1 MFLPCKQGVI
11 PPTGGWKPR
20 TYYSV
25 RVAWNKSNPVH
36 MAIFYS
42 GFLNDPDGGPG
53 GYSQIWNPS
62 YDREDWRQVYYMEV
76 VEEFLPAS
84 MNDEN

>member
-1 MFLPCKQGVI
+1 
-11 PPTGGWKPR
+11 
-20 TYYSV
+20 
-25 RVAWNKSNPVH
+25 
-36 MAIFYS
+36 MAVFYS
-42 GFLNDPDGGPG
+42 GFLNDSDGGPG